1 MIKSIFVGFLLLIY
15 AIPCQAAEVRNKV
28 GVAVINSTKDDNDET
43 KIYYQREETYENNE
57 KLKVRI

>member
-15 AIPCQAAEVRNKV
+15 AIPSQAAEVRNKV